1 MDIREHRYEG
11 RFVAVNRGKGLAEL
25 VQDSVKY
32 ENWFNAWEQNGDGR
46 GLTYRAH
53 EGQ

>member
-32 ENWFNAWEQNGDGR
+32 KTGPTPGSKMAMVAG
-46 GLTYRAH
+46 
-53 EGQ
+53 